1 MGLLALG
8 DEEREDDKYIF
19 SLNFKRIVETIEE
32 FLTTG
37 ENKVVLL
44 DGLEYILG
52 GEELIMYIGFIAS
65 LRERMKDRNS
75 CLLIP
80 VDPKTLSEKEM
91 GLLERETQELGKI
104 LSDLEKESHA
114 GALHLF
120 SKEVE
125 EEDKEEVAEEMDS
138 QKEIPPPPPSWKGKK

>member
-1 MGLLALG
+1 M
-8 DEEREDDKYIF
+8 
-19 SLNFKRIVETIEE
+19 ETIEE

-80 VDPKTLSEKEM
+80 VDPKTLSEKEL
-91 GLLERETQELGKI
+91 GLLERETIELGRALQEQPKGHHSP
-104 LSDLEKESHA
+104 LDLI
-114 GALHLF
+114 
-120 SKEVE
+120 SKKAE
-125 EEDKEEVAEEMDS
+125 EEVGPEPVSTTSEDDVDGNDE
-138 QKEIPPPPPSWKGKK
+138 

>member
-1 MGLLALG
+1 M
-8 DEEREDDKYIF
+8 
-19 SLNFKRIVETIEE
+19 ETIEE

-37 ENKVVLL
+37 EKKVVLL

-80 VDPKTLSEKEM
+80 VDPKTLSEKEL
-91 GLLERETQELGKI
+91 GLLERETIELGKALQELPKTPHI
-104 LSDLEKESHA
+104 GPLDLI
-114 GALHLF
+114 
-120 SKEVE
+120 SKKVE
-125 EEDKEEVAEEMDS
+125 EEEVEPEPVSTTSDDDVDVSEE
-138 QKEIPPPPPSWKGKK
+138 